1 MAGNPAVTNVGN
13 TLTSQ
18 AIQFDSELIPNLKG
32 QTNAFVAPAQ
42 RRIQKLNSGIN
53 RSMFMYQE
61 LSASLG
67 QAADGVVGNPEYVG
81 QITTPAQVGEWNNFG
96 NFSAMSVASSIDEL
110 VGNSAIE
117 GSYQAGQTIS
127 QLYSETLDGASS
139 LDSLVNQNSL
149 LPIAGSYTM
158 TLALLRTLKN
168 SLTQINVMPCK
179 NGKYC
184 AQMSPNVINDLTNS
198 TTVNNSIADFWKYT
212 ESGNKK
218 FEEVG
223 AFDQMKPLDIGPGTG
238 LEVYPTTFVTQ
249 TANAYSQGLIGFR
262 TYVEGYYSHIG
273 IWLEVPG
280 DTDLGDGDW
289 RTIQCGVVN
298 DAPSSVYDPT
308 ATIGSWWWY
317 RFHQTVV
324 LPANGGVT
332 SGTQRVRYLDTIPA
346 IQ

>member
-1 MAGNPAVTNVGN
+1 MAGNPAVSNVAN

-18 AIQFDSELIPNLKG
+18 AIQFDDELIPNLKG

-42 RRIQKLNSGIN
+42 RRIQKLGSGVN
-53 RSMFMYQE
+53 RAMFMYE
-61 LSASLG
+61 TLAASLG
-67 QAADGVVGNPEYVG
+67 QSTDGVVGNPEFVP
-81 QITTPAQVGEWNNFG
+81 QITTPAQCGEWNNFG
-96 NFSAMSVASSIDEL
+96 NFSAMNVAASIDDL
-110 VGNSAIE
+110 IGNSAVE

-127 QLYSETLDGASS
+127 ELYSSTLDNGAST
-139 LDSLVNQNSL
+139 DSLINQNGL
-149 LPIAGSYTM
+149 LPISGSYTM

-168 SLTQINVMPCK
+168 SLTEINVMPCK
-179 NGKYC
+179 DGKYC
-184 AQMSPNVINDLTNS
+184 SQMSPNVINDLTNS
-198 TTVNNSIADFWKYT
+198 TAVNNSIADFWKYT

-238 LEVYPTTFVTQ
+238 LVVYPTTFVTQ
-249 TANAYSQGLIGFR
+249 TPDAYSQDLIGFR

-289 RTIQCGVVN
+289 RTIQCGVVS
-298 DAPSSVYDPT
+298 DAPSSAYDPT
-308 ATIGSWWWY
+308 ATIGGWWWY

-324 LPANGGVT
+324 LPSNGGVS
-332 SGTQRVRYLDTIPA
+332 SGTQRYRFLDTIPA